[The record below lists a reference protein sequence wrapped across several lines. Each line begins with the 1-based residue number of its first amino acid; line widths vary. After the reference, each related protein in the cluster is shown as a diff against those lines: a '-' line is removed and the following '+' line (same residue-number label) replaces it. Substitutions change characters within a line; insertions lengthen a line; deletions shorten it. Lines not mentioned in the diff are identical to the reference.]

1 MSAGLLGRR
10 SFGTAALAL
19 LGVSAF
25 GCHAHDGPPTRT
37 ATGGS
42 GRSVF
47 ENDREWLETPEGQ
60 VSIDAL
66 DPQIGPRQA
75 RCVIVVFSDFQ
86 CPFCHDA
93 ALVVGRLRKEHE
105 GSVRVVFKHLPAQ
118 MHRYAQAASIAAQIV
133 FLEAGSSA
141 FWRFHDR
148 LFEHQNEIDDR
159 RLTEWSAIEGVG
171 ADAIVRRAPEAE
183 RRVRDDGEEAGRLG
197 IHGTPHLYVN
207 DRVVEGFYPYE
218 TMKPLVEG
226 ML

>member
-1 MSAGLLGRR
+1 MSAGILGRR

-19 LGVSAF
+19 LGASLV
-25 GCHAHDGPPTRT
+25 GCHAHDGPPTRAAT
-37 ATGGS
+37 AGAGP
-42 GRSVF
+42 GAP
-47 ENDREWLETPEGQ
+47 EDREWLKTAEGE

-66 DPQIGPRQA
+66 DPQIGPKRA

-93 ALVVGRLRKEHE
+93 AVVVRRLQKEHE
-105 GSVRVVFKHLPAQ
+105 SAVRVVFKHLPAR

-133 FLEAGSSA
+133 FLEAGSAA

-148 LFEHQNEIDDR
+148 LFEHQNEIDDQ
-159 RLTEWSAIEGVG
+159 RLSEWAAAEGVS
-171 ADAIVRRAPEAE
+171 ADAIVRRAPEAV
-183 RRVRDDGEEAGRLG
+183 RRVRDDAEEAGRLG

-218 TMKPLVEG
+218 TMKPIVEG
-226 ML
+226 AL